1 MLSKNEM
8 MYGTQGTMRYLM
20 AQSEAVS
27 NEIALRL
34 AMRRIK
40 RLKKEIANNK
50 AIIAYTRQQ
59 LRPMRRW
66 DDDKDSMHIRTAAVR
81 KLNYIKHEYSTT
93 HLEHELSMLVESIG

>member
-40 RLKKEIANNK
+40 RLEKEIANNK

-66 DDDKDSMHIRTAAVR
+66 DEDKDSMHMRTAAVR
-81 KLNYIKHEYSTT
+81 KLNDIKREYSTV
-93 HLEHELSMLVESIG
+93 HLEHELDALVSSIG